1 MDEAVSLSVGEQVCD
16 KVWDEVG
23 DEVGDEVS
31 ASPQACLLREKCR
44 HFRVDQGRGLLRRIA
59 AMPTS
64 LSNVAAHDS

>member
-1 MDEAVSLSVGEQVCD
+1 MAEAGGLSVGEQA
-16 KVWDEVG
+16 WDEVG

-31 ASPQACLLREKCR
+31 ASPQACLERWMCR
-44 HFRVDQGRGLLRRIA
+44 HFRVNQGCGLLRRIA

>member
-1 MDEAVSLSVGEQVCD
+1 MDEAGGLSVGEQVCD

-44 HFRVDQGRGLLRRIA
+44 HFPSGSGPRA
-59 AMPTS
+59 
-64 LSNVAAHDS
+64 VAAHRVNADITFDCSSP